1 VNTIDD
7 DQHTGV
13 GPSPQRR
20 LPDRRLSGLSLL
32 LFFILTWAVC
42 WLVSVVCFR
51 VRSGQLPQGN
61 AEWWGYPIVTACVI
75 LPASFGGLVLDAV
88 GWFAP
93 RAPETIA
100 IACMFMYW
108 PAYITLAVLAR
119 RTGRVVYLVALVVL
133 MLAASVYWHWV
144 SIGAIGV

>member
-1 VNTIDD
+1 M
-7 DQHTGV
+7 
-13 GPSPQRR
+13 
-20 LPDRRLSGLSLL
+20 
-32 LFFILTWAVC
+32 
-42 WLVSVVCFR
+42 SVVCFR
-51 VRSGQLPQGN
+51 LRSGQLPEGN
-61 AEWWGYPIVTACVI
+61 AEWWGYPIVNGWAF
-75 LPASFGGLVLDAV
+75 LPASFGGLVWDVV

-133 MLAASVYWHWV
+133 SLAASVYWHWV